1 MSKHSKTLFE
11 LLKTLLAIVISLAVA
26 FIVIFFVSDNAGLA
40 LRYFTLGPLISLRH
54 FGNVIELM
62 FPLIFTSLALCIM
75 FRANQFN
82 LAADGSFF
90 AGALMAAWA
99 AISLPLPGGLHPI
112 VAILLGGAV
121 GAVICLIPAILSVKL
136 KANVLVSSLMLN
148 YIVVF
153 LSVFLLNHYLRDPY
167 TATMSSYK
175 LSKTALLPVIVKGT
189 RIHAGIIVV
198 ILAVA
203 LSWLFLSR
211 TRKGYEVRVVG
222 DNAKFA
228 GYAGLKVT
236 SVILTSQLIGGFI
249 AGAGGATEVL
259 GMYKRFLWQDSP
271 GYGWD
276 GVIIALL
283 ARNNP
288 LLVPVCAFLL
298 AYVRIGADIMA
309 IKTDVPSEIVFVI
322 QAVLIL
328 FVASEGFLKKFR
340 SRQIAKQMQRNA
352 DKEEVRA

>member
-1 MSKHSKTLFE
+1 MSRQSKTLFE
-11 LLKTLLAIVISLAVA
+11 LTKTLIAIIISLAAA
-26 FIVIFFVSDNAGLA
+26 FIIIFFVSDDPGKA
-40 LRYFTLGPLISLRH
+40 LSYFTLGPLISLRH

-75 FRANQFN
+75 FRADQFN

-90 AGALMAAWA
+90 AGALAAAWA
-99 AISLPLPGGLHPI
+99 AIILPLPRGLHP
-112 VAILLGGAV
+112 VVSILIGGAV
-121 GAVICLIPAILSVKL
+121 GAVICLIPAVLSVKL

-153 LSVFLLNHYLRDPY
+153 LCIFILNHFLRDPY

-175 LSKTALLPVIVKGT
+175 LPDSALLPVILKGT
-189 RIHAGIIVV
+189 RIHAGVFVV
-198 ILAVA
+198 VLAVL

-211 TRKGYEVRVVG
+211 TRKGYEVRMVG

-228 GYAGLKVT
+228 GYSGIKVA
-236 SVILTSQLIGGFI
+236 SVVLLSQMIGGFI
-249 AGAGGATEVL
+249 AGAGGAAEVL

-288 LLVPVCAFLL
+288 LLVPICAFLL

-322 QAVLIL
+322 QAILIL
-328 FVASEGFLKKFR
+328 FVAANGFLKKFR
-340 SRQIAKQMQRNA
+340 ARKVSAQMQKNA
-352 DKEEVRA
+352 DKEGVSA